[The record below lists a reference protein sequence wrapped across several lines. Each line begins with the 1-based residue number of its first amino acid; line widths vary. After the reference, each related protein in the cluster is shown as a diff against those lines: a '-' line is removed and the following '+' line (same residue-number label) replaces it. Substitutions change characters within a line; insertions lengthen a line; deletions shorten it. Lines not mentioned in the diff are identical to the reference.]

1 MYLRSKQER
10 MELPKKILNKKLS
23 AQELIELLE
32 NLIKQKARAIKDQQ
46 YQYAA
51 ELRDKERKYR
61 AQLEDL
67 MNPKLKEAKLI
78 HVIGLGGAGSNILE
92 QFYKIQPTFKFTM
105 VTNPIR
111 KSIAESVKFIHYIH
125 HFPFFNE
132 LVEEDN
138 ILPEE
143 LIERIGNHEHLILL
157 TGLGGAT
164 GTLLTDQLI
173 QFCINSNISFQVGC
187 SWPLSFEG
195 PKRFKLAKEFEFKYE
210 DFQNVI
216 IAKDVTNTLYPS
228 SERKKTLLGDL
239 YAEINAK
246 IVQLMMSA
254 YPK

>member
-1 MYLRSKQER
+1 
-10 MELPKKILNKKLS
+10 MELPKKLLKKKLS
-23 AQELIELLE
+23 AEELIELLE
-32 NLIKQKARAIKDQQ
+32 NIEKQKARAIKDQQ

-67 MNPKLKEAKLI
+67 MNPRLKEAKAI
-78 HVIGLGGAGSNILE
+78 HIIGLGSAGSNILE
-92 QFYKIQPTFKFTM
+92 QLYKDQPTFKYTM
-105 VTNPIR
+105 VTDPIR
-111 KSIAESVKFIHYIH
+111 SSIPESVEFIHYNH
-125 HFPFFNE
+125 HFPFRNE

-143 LIERIGNHEHLILL
+143 LIERIRIDEHLVLL

-187 SWPLSFEG
+187 TCPLSFEG
-195 PKRFKLAKEFEFKYE
+195 AKRLKLAEKFKLKYN
-210 DFQNVI
+210 DFQNVTI
-216 IAKDVTNTLYPS
+216 VKDETNTLFRTP
-228 SERKKTLLGDL
+228 EKKKTLLGDL
-239 YAEINAK
+239 FADRNAEVIK
-246 IVQLMMSA
+246 SMISA